1 MQRQRHA
8 IEIITSDEMRDA
20 SQTDCDDIVFDSF
33 AARIDVNDAAAAQR
47 HVVVEHR

>member
-1 MQRQRHA
+1 
-8 IEIITSDEMRDA
+8 MRDA

-33 AARIDVNDAAAAQR
+33 AARIDVNDAAAAAAQR